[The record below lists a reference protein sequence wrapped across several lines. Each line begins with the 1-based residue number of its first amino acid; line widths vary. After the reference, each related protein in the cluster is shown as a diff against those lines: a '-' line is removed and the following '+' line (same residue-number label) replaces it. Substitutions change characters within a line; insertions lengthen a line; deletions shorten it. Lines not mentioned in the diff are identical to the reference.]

1 MQTSPRCRNNRE
13 LTSKHVTTDNIK
25 WEQVHLSEEGYLY
38 LRHTK
43 GIYMSIVKAL
53 IMRMVYFQAK
63 LAFEVKHVKQTI
75 AVTSHR
81 YLIYIFSFFEVSPEP
96 EERK

>member
-1 MQTSPRCRNNRE
+1 
-13 LTSKHVTTDNIK
+13 
-25 WEQVHLSEEGYLY
+25 
-38 LRHTK
+38 
-43 GIYMSIVKAL
+43 
-53 IMRMVYFQAK
+53 MRMVYFQAK
-63 LAFEVKHVKQTI
+63 LAFEVKRVKQTI